1 VDKYFQQFMEFFL
14 PSFGPL
20 HRIGDFVAWR
30 PGECAL
36 CQFSQT
42 TLFAAPGNGVFAV
55 ILLVCYDF
63 NSWKNGVN
71 MDIAS
76 IKKMTMV
83 ERLQAMELLWDSLSR
98 DESELESPDWHHKV
112 LVDRRK
118 TLTPEKMVPLSEVKK
133 NLAR

>member
-1 VDKYFQQFMEFFL
+1 MIRLAIAENRHLSRGDRGSVRFASFL
-14 PSFGPL
+14 RPPL
-20 HRIGDFVAWR
+20 STI
-30 PGECAL
+30 PGH
-36 CQFSQT
+36 
-42 TLFAAPGNGVFAV
+42 GVFAV

-63 NSWKNGVN
+63 NNWENGVN

-112 LVDRRK
+112 LADRRK